1 MNTLRSTILAGTAVV
16 AALLLFAPT
25 AIAQGNPKL
34 EVSITPPTGQ
44 IKPEIE
50 SPTLRITVQ
59 YQTGNA
65 AQPLAGAQNQQV
77 AINFQFNCQFGVV
90 ITGPSQKF
98 IQINPASPPGTV
110 FQTDANFQVTVP
122 RSAPGLQA
130 IPCSVQTTGS
140 ALLQSGVPAP
150 DPRTDNFQV
159 TADFYSL
166 SQVQLASKLKQSG
179 PQKQVPFEMVL
190 TNFGNART
198 QYTFELGAGP
208 GGKWNALLPEV
219 MLLDSPNSGQ
229 GSPTNTAVFTVAT
242 PFKNGWNNEEGA
254 YQIVIKPSAAD
265 DSQKTGN
272 PLTANMLVRVRGV
285 YVPSLEPIVLLGAML
300 GTALLLR
307 LRKDE
312 E

>member
-1 MNTLRSTILAGTAVV
+1 MHNLRSMILAGAAVV
-16 AALLLFAPT
+16 AVAVLLAPST
-25 AIAQGNPKL
+25 VAQGAPNL
-34 EVSITPPTGQ
+34 DVTVTPPAGQ

-50 SPTLRITVQ
+50 SGQLRINVKYT
-59 YQTGNA
+59 TGNQ
-65 AQPLAGAQNQQV
+65 AQPLVSAQNQQV

-90 ITGPSQKF
+90 VTGPTQKF
-98 IQINPASPPGTV
+98 IVVNAAPNSVNQV
-110 FQTDANFQVTVP
+110 DANFQITIP

-130 IPCSVQTTGS
+130 IPCSVTTTGS
-140 ALLQSGVPAP
+140 ALLQTAVPAP
-150 DPRTDNFQV
+150 TPRTDNFQV
-159 TADFYSL
+159 TADYYSL

-179 PQKQVPFEMVL
+179 PQKQVPFEMTI

-198 QYTFELGAGP
+198 QYTFELGAQP
-208 GGKWNALLPEV
+208 GGKWNALIPEV
-219 MLLDSPNSGQ
+219 LLLDSPNSGQ

-265 DSQKTGN
+265 DSSKTGN

-285 YVPSLEPIVLLGAML
+285 YVPGLEPFVLLGAIL
-300 GTALLLR
+300 GSALLLR

-312 E
+312 